1 VWTPTDWYT
10 DAMDIVYSLLTG
22 LAAGV
27 LGGMFGVGGGILI
40 VPACVYFM
48 GMSLQRAQGT
58 SLALLLLPVGI
69 LGVLNYSKTG
79 NIDWRVAG
87 FIAIAFVFG
96 AYFGSKISLSL
107 DEAVARKI
115 FAGFLVLV
123 AIQMFFK
130 K

>member
-1 VWTPTDWYT
+1 
-10 DAMDIVYSLLTG
+10 MDIVYSLLTG

-40 VPACVYFM
+40 VPACVYLL
-48 GMSLQRAQGT
+48 GMTLQRAQGT
-58 SLALLLLPVGI
+58 SLAILLLPVGI
-69 LGVLNYSKTG
+69 LGVMNYAKESA
-79 NIDWRVAG
+79 IDWRVAG
-87 FIAIAFVFG
+87 FIAVAFVFG

-107 DEAVARKI
+107 DEAVARKV

-123 AIQMFFK
+123 AAQMFFK

>member
-1 VWTPTDWYT
+1 
-10 DAMDIVYSLLTG
+10 MDIVYSLLTG

-40 VPACVYFM
+40 VPACVYVM

-58 SLALLLLPVGI
+58 SLAILLMPVGI
-69 LGVLNYSKTG
+69 LGVLTYAKEGS
-79 NIDWRVAG
+79 IDWRVAG
-87 FIAIAFVFG
+87 FIGIAFVFG
-96 AYFGSKISLSL
+96 AYFGSKISVNL
-107 DEAVARKI
+107 DENLARKI

-123 AIQMFFK
+123 ALQMFFK